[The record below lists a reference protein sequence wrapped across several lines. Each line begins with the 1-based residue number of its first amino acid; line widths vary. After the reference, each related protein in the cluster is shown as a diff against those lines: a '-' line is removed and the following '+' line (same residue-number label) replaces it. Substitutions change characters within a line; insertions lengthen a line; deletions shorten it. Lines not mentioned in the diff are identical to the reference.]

1 MNTENILKLVEE
13 ILALAGTAQPKEAEP
28 PKDEP
33 ATQPEPEP
41 EPATQPEP
49 EPEPEKPAQPDPN
62 ETRYN
67 ELLAAMQKLTGAIQA
82 GNILNS
88 SNREDPPLSAED
100 ILAEVVNPKP
110 NKRKG

>member
-1 MNTENILKLVEE
+1 MNAESILKLVDAGFTKDE
-13 ILALAGTAQPKEAEP
+13 ILALAGTAQPQEAEP
-28 PKDEP
+28 PKNEP
-33 ATQPEPEP
+33 AP
-41 EPATQPEP
+41 QPEP

-62 ETRYN
+62 EVRYN

-88 SNREDPPLSAED
+88 SNREDPQPSAED

-110 NKRKG
+110 KRKG

>member
-1 MNTENILKLVEE
+1 MNAESILKLVDAGFTKDE
-13 ILALAGTAQPKEAEP
+13 ILALAGTAEPEKAEP

-33 ATQPEPEP
+33 AP
-41 EPATQPEP
+41 QPEP

-62 ETRYN
+62 EVRYN

-88 SNREDPPLSAED
+88 SNREDPQPSAED

-110 NKRKG
+110 KRKG

>member
-1 MNTENILKLVEE
+1 MNAENILKLVDAGFTKEE
-13 ILALAGTAQPKEAEP
+13 ILALAGTAQPTEAEP
-28 PKDEP
+28 PKNE
-33 ATQPEPEP
+33 
-41 EPATQPEP
+41 QPEP

-67 ELLAAMQKLTGAIQA
+67 ELLEAMQKLTGAIQA

-88 SNREDPPLSAED
+88 SNREEPQLSAED

-110 NKRKG
+110 KRKG

>member
-1 MNTENILKLVEE
+1 MNTESILKLVEAGFNKE
-13 ILALAGTAQPKEAEP
+13 DILALAGTAQPTGAEP

-33 ATQPEPEP
+33 ASQPEPEP
-41 EPATQPEP
+41 APA
-49 EPEPEKPAQPDPN
+49 PAPQPDPN
-62 ETRYN
+62 QERYDQ
-67 ELLAAMQKLTGAIQA
+67 LLEAMQKLTGAIQA

-88 SNREDPPLSAED
+88 SNREDPQLSPED

>member
-1 MNTENILKLVEE
+1 MNAENILKLVDAGFTKEE
-13 ILALAGTAQPKEAEP
+13 ILALAGTAQPTEAEP
-28 PKDEP
+28 PKNEP
-33 ATQPEPEP
+33 AP
-41 EPATQPEP
+41 QPEP

-67 ELLAAMQKLTGAIQA
+67 ELLSAMQKLTGAIQA

-88 SNREDPPLSAED
+88 SNREEPQLSAED

-110 NKRKG
+110 KRKG

>member
-1 MNTENILKLVEE
+1 MNTESILKLVDAGFTKDD
-13 ILALAGTAQPKEAEP
+13 ILALAGTAEPEKAEP
-28 PKDEP
+28 PKNEP
-33 ATQPEPEP
+33 AP
-41 EPATQPEP
+41 QPEP

-62 ETRYN
+62 EVRYN

-88 SNREDPPLSAED
+88 SNREDPQLSAED

-110 NKRKG
+110 KRKG

>member
-1 MNTENILKLVEE
+1 MNTENILKLVDAGFTKED

-33 ATQPEPEP
+33 ASQPEPE
-41 EPATQPEP
+41 T
-49 EPEPEKPAQPDPN
+49 EPEKPAQPDPN

-67 ELLAAMQKLTGAIQA
+67 ELLSAMQKLTGAIQA

-88 SNREDPPLSAED
+88 SNREDPQLSAED

>member
-1 MNTENILKLVEE
+1 MNAENILKLVDAGFTKEE
-13 ILALAGTAQPKEAEP
+13 ILALAGTAEPEKAEP
-28 PKDEP
+28 PKSEP
-33 ATQPEPEP
+33 AP
-41 EPATQPEP
+41 QPEP

-88 SNREDPPLSAED
+88 SNREDPQLSAED

-110 NKRKG
+110 KRKG

>member
-1 MNTENILKLVEE
+1 MNAENILKLVDAGFTKEE
-13 ILALAGTAQPKEAEP
+13 ILALAGTAQPEEAEP
-28 PKDEP
+28 PKNEP
-33 ATQPEPEP
+33 AP
-41 EPATQPEP
+41 QPEP

-62 ETRYN
+62 ENRYN

-88 SNREDPPLSAED
+88 SNREEPQLSAED

-110 NKRKG
+110 KRKG